1 MKTFI
6 VKTSSILVEEFTIE
20 AKSDDEARDKW
31 CCGEYLDVQQTDQ
44 MSSQI
49 EDTWEK
55 KSE

>member
-20 AKSDDEARDKW
+20 ANSDDEARDKW
-31 CCGEYLDVQQTDQ
+31 CSGEYLDVTQTEQ

-49 EDTWEK
+49 EDTWEV
-55 KSE
+55 S

>member
-1 MKTFI
+1 VKTFI